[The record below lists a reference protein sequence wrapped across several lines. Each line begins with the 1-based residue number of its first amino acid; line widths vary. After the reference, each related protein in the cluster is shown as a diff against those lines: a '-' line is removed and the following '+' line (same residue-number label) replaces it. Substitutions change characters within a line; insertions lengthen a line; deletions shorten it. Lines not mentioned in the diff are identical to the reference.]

1 MRLPS
6 LIIFHVFVYQA
17 SLLKLRE
24 KALTEKTK
32 AELSWLE
39 QQKQRIRNKGADDT
53 YPQIIKR
60 QRGLKMR
67 LQEQQVLSCLI
78 LTKLC
83 KIRKINWFLH

>member
-1 MRLPS
+1 M
-6 LIIFHVFVYQA
+6 FVYQA

-78 LTKLC
+78 LCKKKLC
-83 KIRKINWFLH
+83 KIQKINRFLH

>member
-1 MRLPS
+1 M
-6 LIIFHVFVYQA
+6 
-17 SLLKLRE
+17 
-24 KALTEKTK
+24 EKTK

-67 LQEQQVLSCLI
+67 LQEQQVRVLVLE
-78 LTKLC
+78 
-83 KIRKINWFLH
+83 